1 MRFTSILFAYS
12 WVRVA
17 SRLESGVWFWD
28 IFVDN
33 HKEAMNGAIG

>member
-1 MRFTSILFAYS
+1 
-12 WVRVA
+12 
-17 SRLESGVWFWD
+17 LESGVWFWG